1 MKVRDRLS
9 AIEFAID
16 NEVREREFYLKNA
29 RAATNLVVRA
39 TFEMLADEELEH
51 IERLKELHLALAQ
64 GGSWPEGLSLSI
76 RTSRLSSVLADFAKT
91 HKEIFGDESA
101 ILEAIQRSIESEAES
116 AKFYL
121 RLRDSVE
128 SPTEREFFGC
138 LAEVEMDHC
147 RALKNTEQFINDPEV
162 WRRLKEDDAG

>member
-1 MKVRDRLS
+1 MKVQDRLS

-29 RAATNLVVRA
+29 RAATNLVIRA
-39 TFEMLADEELEH
+39 TFEALADEELEH
-51 IERLKELHLALAQ
+51 IERLKELHLALAR
-64 GGSWPEGLSLSI
+64 GGSWPEDVSLTI
-76 RTSRLSSVLADFAKT
+76 RSSRLRAVLADSAKR
-91 HKEIFGDESA
+91 HKEIFGDVTA
-101 ILEAIQRSIESEAES
+101 ILEAIQKSIESEAKS

-128 SPTEREFFGC
+128 SPLEREFFGR

-147 RALKNTEQFINDPEV
+147 RALKNTEQFLNDPEV
-162 WRRLKEDDAG
+162 WRRLKDDHMG